1 MPLYEYLCDAC
12 GHRFEVIHKFSDP
25 RRDTCPECG
34 GVVHKMQ
41 SAPAFQLKGTGWY
54 ITDYPKKAPTVP
66 EKSTPGDKE
75 SSKDA
80 ATSGAKES
88 AASASASAET
98 TSGGQSDSKKTS
110 ASDKPST
117 KGKGEG
123 KGKGTTQS

>member
-34 GVVHKMQ
+34 GIVHKMQ

-54 ITDYPKKAPTVP
+54 LTDYAKQGQAGPAKAA
-66 EKSTPGDKE
+66 PGDKE
-75 SSKDA
+75 PSKDA

-88 AASASASAET
+88 AASASAET

-117 KGKGEG
+117 KSKGE
-123 KGKGTTQS
+123 GTTQS